1 MGCGGQDLRHL
12 GSGFELGAIFELKPS
27 LVPPF
32 RGHAR
37 RGAVC
42 SPLIVSRRPRAVG
55 SSPRDGG
62 GTSGLTPARFD
73 LDVAP
78 QSRLNLDALSTN
90 TRWSL
95 QTRAVRHDTRVP
107 TLSEISRT
115 PRKASFGSHLFC
127 AFTHYTSIA
136 SRPGTLRFAEG
147 SQLRES
153 PPRPPAGLE
162 RGRRTPRPPPHP
174 AAWRKLAAAATGE
187 SVALAQRGVARG
199 CSRRR

>member
-78 QSRLNLDALSTN
+78 SAISIESRCALHKYSLEPPNQSSPF
-90 TRWSL
+90 
-95 QTRAVRHDTRVP
+95 HDTRVP

-115 PRKASFGSHLFC
+115 PRIVSFRSPLFVHDRVQAPPGWRVDLGAC
-127 AFTHYTSIA
+127 
-136 SRPGTLRFAEG
+136 RPA
-147 SQLRES
+147 
-153 PPRPPAGLE
+153 
-162 RGRRTPRPPPHP
+162 
-174 AAWRKLAAAATGE
+174 
-187 SVALAQRGVARG
+187 
-199 CSRRR
+199 CSR

>member
-1 MGCGGQDLRHL
+1 MKASRARTSTSHRPAQSAIGRIFFSITRSVMYRALTANPHEKLIFHKNWRRPARRVGMGCGGQDLRHL

-95 QTRAVRHDTRVP
+95 QIRAVRHDTRVP

-115 PRKASFGSHLFC
+115 PRIVSF
-127 AFTHYTSIA
+127 
-136 SRPGTLRFAEG
+136 R
-147 SQLRES
+147 SQLYLFVIH
-153 PPRPPAGLE
+153 A
-162 RGRRTPRPPPHP
+162 
-174 AAWRKLAAAATGE
+174 
-187 SVALAQRGVARG
+187 
-199 CSRRR
+199 

>member
-1 MGCGGQDLRHL
+1 MRWAGSAPLL
-12 GSGFELGAIFELKPS
+12 GSAFELGAIFELKPS

-55 SSPRDGG
+55 ASPRDGG

-115 PRKASFGSHLFC
+115 PRIVSFRSPLFVHDRSTVASESSFSQKTAVVKF
-127 AFTHYTSIA
+127 F
-136 SRPGTLRFAEG
+136 FA
-147 SQLRES
+147 
-153 PPRPPAGLE
+153 PVP
-162 RGRRTPRPPPHP
+162 
-174 AAWRKLAAAATGE
+174 
-187 SVALAQRGVARG
+187 
-199 CSRRR
+199 

>member
-115 PRKASFGSHLFC
+115 PRIVSFRSHLFVYSRKRTTPV
-127 AFTHYTSIA
+127 THYPQSPLR
-136 SRPGTLRFAEG
+136 SRPGGRFA
-147 SQLRES
+147 S
-153 PPRPPAGLE
+153 PRARSFVRALPGRRLVSSAAGARL
-162 RGRRTPRPPPHP
+162 GLRRTPP
-174 AAWRKLAAAATGE
+174 
-187 SVALAQRGVARG
+187 RGG
-199 CSRRR
+199 N